1 MTRFGLIGLAVAT
14 VLVTGAPAGA
24 QVYKLS
30 ENDGTIHFTNA
41 PTDPRYRSLAGY
53 PSGTAAGWLRLAR
66 VDTARY
72 GSEIKDA
79 SERYGV
85 PERLVHAVIRVESA
99 FNPRAVSVK
108 GAQGLMQLMPET
120 ASMLGVRNSFD
131 PQQNIDGGVRH
142 LRGLIDRF
150 GNDLPLALAAY
161 NAGEKAVVNH
171 RSLRRQHERT
181 GRRAHRG
188 LSDGRRRRHDRLHE
202 HPAPRPP
209 LTRPTP
215 SSTAATGS
223 RSFLEPGGQ
232 GRRHHRQQPSVQD
245 QPPVRSVL
253 DGDVVRREWKVV
265 VPTSR
270 PLLIRGPGNDQQRA
284 CDAPHDDSSLPLV
297 PGEARFRA

>member
-1 MTRFGLIGLAVAT
+1 MGKRLVLYHWGMTRFGLIGLAVAT

-171 RSLRRQHERT
+171 RGIPPFPETRDYVTRVLHLYDEGTNGSASASSAVYRT
-181 GRRAHRG
+181 VGDDGTIVYTNIPPRGRR
-188 LSDGRRRRHDRLHE
+188 
-202 HPAPRPP
+202 
-209 LTRPTP
+209 
-215 SSTAATGS
+215 
-223 RSFLEPGGQ
+223 
-232 GRRHHRQQPSVQD
+232 
-245 QPPVRSVL
+245 
-253 DGDVVRREWKVV
+253 
-265 VPTSR
+265 
-270 PLLIRGPGNDQQRA
+270 
-284 CDAPHDDSSLPLV
+284 
-297 PGEARFRA
+297 